1 MKKLGDKYMG
11 RFGGGKGEGEV
22 LLLKHSLKIKQSKL
36 DGEGILSLTIINF
49 NQQHLKNCF
58 KIVPW

>member
-1 MKKLGDKYMG
+1 MG
-11 RFGGGKGEGEV
+11 RFGGGKGKGEV
-22 LLLKHSLKIKQSKL
+22 LLLKHSPKIKQNKL
-36 DGEGILSLTIINF
+36 TGKAFLSLPIINL